1 MARAF
6 LVVVGVTLLLSA
18 CTQKV
23 ICPAYQSAFIYDK
36 ESLRQ
41 KYSYF
46 NADSTPKVLT
56 ASKNKFLVAEATTYK
71 KKNRSLQTVVMKP
84 VNPVV
89 PDSILMGDDALASE
103 LDRAARSIIDS
114 TYIVDTQPADTVEA
128 QPTEYVIT
136 KDREVRVL
144 KHTYRDSVVYDSV
157 KGRYDLYYV
166 AGVPAKPQYHVK
178 EIGYNVE
185 QDNYMWYLR
194 DVLILPDVRLAQQIG
209 AEKARAAAKKE
220 KKGFFKNL
228 FKRKSKSTEAQ
239 SPQQLKSADMDEYNF
254 DEFDDVQRDTTA
266 AGTTPAKKKKGL
278 SLFKK
283 KDKTAKNK
291 KTTTQ
296 PEEEPAKKEEEED
309 DGF

>member
-1 MARAF
+1 M
-6 LVVVGVTLLLSA
+6 SA

-36 ESLRQ
+36 EALRQ

-56 ASKNKFLVAEATTYK
+56 ASKNKFLIAEPTTYK

-89 PDSILMGDDALASE
+89 PDSILMGDEVLAAD
-103 LDRAARSIIDS
+103 LDRAARSVIDS
-114 TYIVDTQPADTVEA
+114 IYIVDIEPADTVEA
-128 QPTEYVIT
+128 QPTEYVISI
-136 KDREVRVL
+136 DREVRVL

-166 AGVPAKPQYHVK
+166 PGVPARPQYNVK
-178 EIGYNVE
+178 EVGFNVE

-194 DVLILPDVRLAQQIG
+194 DMLVLPDVRLAQQIG

-228 FKRKSKSTEAQ
+228 FKKKPKPTEEESSQ
-239 SPQQLKSADMDEYNF
+239 KLKSADMDEFNF
-254 DEFDDVQRDTTA
+254 DEFDDVPRDTTA
-266 AGTTPAKKKKGL
+266 TTAAPAKKKGFLKN
-278 SLFKK
+278 LFKK
-283 KDKTAKNK
+283 KEKAPKQKKAK
-291 KTTTQ
+291 
-296 PEEEPAKKEEEED
+296 PDADEEPAKKEEEEEDD